1 MPNPLPL
8 SSKSIALASV
18 REDIAVSSNISP
30 LPPRSLMERFLQNQ
44 RAWDALADAKSQFA
58 NVATDAE
65 CAHPL
70 LTLDTRGWLP
80 GSVRGLQVLCLAAG
94 GGWQSI
100 LYAVAGADVTVV
112 DISESMLALDRGEAE
127 RRGVKVQT
135 IQASMDDLSLLQSA
149 QFDIVHQPVST
160 CYVDRLEP
168 VYREVARVI
177 KPGGLYISQHKQP
190 TSLQIA
196 ERDAQ
201 DRYVIGI
208 SYYHRDP
215 LPEVSD
221 RSYREN
227 GTVEDTTE
235 QTATIAERWHAA
247 RAQRESG
254 LRDAGGNEA
263 FERLQGFLAVASQLA
278 RERRLRRYMR
288 HAVTNV

>member
-1 MPNPLPL
+1 MRHDR
-8 SSKSIALASV
+8 AS
-18 REDIAVSSNISP
+18 RERRRP
-30 LPPRSLMERFLQNQ
+30 FFLWQRGMERFLQNQ
-44 RAWDALADAKSQFA
+44 RAWDSLAESKSQFA

-80 GSVRGLQVLCLAAG
+80 GSVRGLQILCLAAG

-112 DISESMLALDRGEAE
+112 DISESMLALDRQEAD
-127 RRGVKVQT
+127 RRGLRVQT
-135 IQASMDDLSLLQSA
+135 IQASMDDLSMLLSA

-177 KPGGLYISQHKQP
+177 KTGGLYISQHKQP
-190 TSLQIA
+190 TSLQIV
-196 ERDAQ
+196 ERDDR
-201 DRYVIGI
+201 DRYVLGV

-227 GTVEDTTE
+227 GTVEYLHTWQDLVGGLCRSGFVIE
-235 QTATIAERWHAA
+235 DLVEPRRGDPQA
-247 RAQRESG
+247 RPGHFKHRGMYVAPYVRLKARRIEAPPE
-254 LRDAGGNEA
+254 LDAPRIWVPEK
-263 FERLQGFLAVASQLA
+263 
-278 RERRLRRYMR
+278 
-288 HAVTNV
+288 

>member
-1 MPNPLPL
+1 
-8 SSKSIALASV
+8 
-18 REDIAVSSNISP
+18 
-30 LPPRSLMERFLQNQ
+30 MERFLQNQ
-44 RAWDALADAKSQFA
+44 RAWDALAESKSRFA

-65 CAHPL
+65 CTHPL

-80 GSVRGLQVLCLAAG
+80 GSVKGLQVLCLAAG

-112 DISESMLALDRGEAE
+112 DLSESMLALDRQEAD
-127 RRGVKVQT
+127 RRGVMLQT
-135 IQASMDDLSLLQSA
+135 IQASMDDLSILPSA

-190 TSLQIA
+190 ASLQIV

-208 SYYHRDP
+208 GYYHRDP
-215 LPEVSD
+215 LPEVTD

-227 GTVEDTTE
+227 GAVEYLHTWQDLVGGLCKSGFVIEDLVEPRRGDPHARPGHFKHRGMFVAPYVRLKARRVETTQE
-235 QTATIAERWHAA
+235 
-247 RAQRESG
+247 
-254 LRDAGGNEA
+254 LDAPRIWVPEK
-263 FERLQGFLAVASQLA
+263 
-278 RERRLRRYMR
+278 
-288 HAVTNV
+288 